1 MSSSNIKLSIIL
13 IGEENWHGYIDG
25 AETLGRK
32 SDIWDLIYGILL
44 SAAPHID
51 KLRKPASIIH

>member
-1 MSSSNIKLSIIL
+1 VLIAAPPERSFAANLARDTAIL
-13 IGEENWHGYIDG
+13 DD
-25 AETLGRK
+25 LGN
-32 SDIWDLIYGILL
+32 GILL